1 MPEISMKITKSSN
14 TVLSTSTE
22 IKSNTMTE
30 LLSSLKSMKEESN
43 QELTKIVNNYNEQ
56 NQNTKPSRKSDDESE
71 SEDESTKKKFK
82 N

>member
-1 MPEISMKITKSSN
+1 MPEISMKITKASN
-14 TVLSTSTE
+14 TVISTSTE

>member
-1 MPEISMKITKSSN
+1 MPEISMKITQSSN

-22 IKSNTMTE
+22 IKSNTMAE
-30 LLSSLKSMKEESN
+30 LLSSLKSMKEQSN
-43 QELTKIVNNYNEQ
+43 QELTKIVNNYNELH
-56 NQNTKPSRKSDDESE
+56 QNTKPSRKSEEESE